1 MIQDLLNGTKQ
12 TISLEVFPPKK
23 EDEFEAAFTL
33 MDKFGALK
41 PDYISCTYGAG
52 GSKSKKT
59 TEICAYI
66 QNQLHIDALAHLT
79 CVGSTKESIDSVTKE
94 YRAAGIKHILAL
106 RGDRPSYMDDNT
118 YNSREFEYASELT
131 SYLLSKDDFI
141 IAGGCYP
148 EKHFEAI
155 DMEQDLAH
163 LKAKVDCGASF
174 LISQL
179 FFDNDLFYRFV
190 EKAIKQ
196 GIQVPIS
203 AGIMPITAAKQL
215 GTTVSLSGSSV
226 PKKMADI
233 IATYGDHP
241 EDMRKAGIEYAVNQI
256 LDLQQH
262 GVPDIHIY
270 SMNKPKTTAEIMEAI
285 R

>member
-1 MIQDLLNGTKQ
+1 MKELIKNESFSV
-12 TISLEVFPPKK
+12 SLEVFPPKK
-23 EDEFEAAFTL
+23 EEEFPGAFELLNKLTL
-33 MDKFGALK
+33 LN
-41 PDYISCTYGAG
+41 PDFISVTYGAG
-52 GSKSKKT
+52 GSRSKKT
-59 TEICAYI
+59 VDIASYI
-66 QNQLHIDALAHLT
+66 HNTLHIPALAHLT
-79 CVGSTKESIDSVTKE
+79 CVGNTKTDIDAVVADLK
-94 YRAAGIKHILAL
+94 AAGIKNVLAL
-106 RGDRPSYMDDNT
+106 RGDRPSYMTDEQFD
-118 YNSREFEYASELT
+118 SREFEHASDMI
-131 SYLLSKDDFI
+131 SYLKETTDFH
-141 IAGGCYP
+141 IAGACYP

-155 DMEQDLAH
+155 DMEQDLTH

-256 LDLQQH
+256 LDLQKH

-285 R
+285 Q